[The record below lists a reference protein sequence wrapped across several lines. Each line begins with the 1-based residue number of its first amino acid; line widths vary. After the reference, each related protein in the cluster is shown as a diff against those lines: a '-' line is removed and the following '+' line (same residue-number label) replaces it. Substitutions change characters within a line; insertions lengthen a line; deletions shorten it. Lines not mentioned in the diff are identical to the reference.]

1 MKYANKFTLLPASTG
16 SKSTSK
22 RAAKLDTLH
31 RRKRTTPQSTGK
43 KVTAQE
49 RDLIWFQ
56 KIQEHGPL
64 SSCYLNAFT
73 QHLRRSEK
81 RAKERL
87 TDLFN
92 EDRTPHGGRYL
103 DRPQQQF
110 RTLYAQSKE
119 LIHDLN
125 PAAERALREAGM
137 EIPAPRQHHGPWL
150 HRFMTACITASI
162 EIATLDRDDLN
173 YIPGSA
179 IRARVDATLRYTTRI
194 QDPKTEKWYDKDL
207 IPDAIFGLEYKVKR
221 KSYYRFFLVEADRG
235 TEPTTSANFHRK
247 SHERNLLQYRDYIGN
262 GRYKEHLGLTSSLL
276 VLNVLTDAKKMEKML
291 ALTREMSGRAGNS
304 YMLFQMIDGFGET
317 LKPPKPVLELLNEK
331 WERAG
336 TTSFSILEK

>member
-1 MKYANKFTLLPASTG
+1 MPAS
-16 SKSTSK
+16 
-22 RAAKLDTLH
+22 KLDALQ
-31 RRKRTTPQSTGK
+31 RRNRTTPQSTGK

-64 SSCYLNAFT
+64 SSSYLHAFT
-73 QHLRRSEK
+73 QHMRRSEK

-92 EDRTPHGGRYL
+92 EDRTPHGGEYL
-103 DRPQQQF
+103 DRPKQQF
-110 RTLYAQSKE
+110 RVMDARYNE
-119 LIHDLN
+119 LVHDLK

-162 EIATLDRDDLN
+162 EIATLSRDDIH

-179 IRARVDATLRYTTRI
+179 ILARANTTLRYTTRI

-207 IPDAIFGLEYKVKR
+207 IPDAIFGLEYRVRR
-221 KSYYRFFLVEADRG
+221 KNFYRFFLVEADRG

-262 GRYKEHLGLTSSLL
+262 GKYKDHLGLTSSLL

-291 ALTREMSGRAGNS
+291 ALTEEMSGRAGNS
-304 YMLFQMIDGFGET
+304 YMLFQMIDGFGQT
-317 LKPPKPVLELLNEK
+317 LKPPKPMFGLLDEK

-336 TTSFSILEK
+336 ASNFSILQK